1 MFVCLFFFF
10 VKFTFLCKNI
20 RSFKHCSI
28 VIIFSVDI
36 QRTRYF
42 SMDHLVLAKPY
53 WPKKPLKW
61 FVLFNRSY
69 SKINETEKLDEK
81 IEFVSMSAADVLSP
95 YLGVTE
101 QNIVTHFQSAL
112 EKAPSILFIDEID
125 SLGRQRSASED
136 DVSRR
141 IKNTFLLQ
149 LDSLV
154 AILSLLPFSF

>member
-1 MFVCLFFFF
+1 
-10 VKFTFLCKNI
+10 
-20 RSFKHCSI
+20 
-28 VIIFSVDI
+28 
-36 QRTRYF
+36 
-42 SMDHLVLAKPY
+42 MDHLVLAKPY